1 MPNNSP
7 KGEIVKVKFPVVVD
21 SGRCPT
27 CDADVNQYI
36 RAAEKGEIAL
46 PTCCPHCGQPFAEG
60 IKKRV
65 WRCGK
70 CNGVVLNFGEQRYC
84 THCRGELVYPKEAG
98 YEELLAKMEKES
110 AQATKEVK

>member
-1 MPNNSP
+1 MLNKPLAM
-7 KGEIVKVKFPVVVD
+7 KCDVVD
-21 SGRCPT
+21 
-27 CDADVNQYI
+27 DVQLTEFFNKIENYI
-36 RAAEKGEIAL
+36 NIAAEKGEIAL